1 MTDLIRAVEQGD
13 NEEFESIVENPAL
26 DINER
31 GEFGRTPLMVAAYG
45 EWSEGNEVGPGFL
58 EWLMLEPDIITDI
71 KNDVEDDRVPGTGNT
86 ALHYAVSGPQEGRL
100 NQVKMIMDHIQAES
114 TILNMQNDNGD
125 TVLMMVVDD
134 GRNIDVVRYL
144 CELPGIDLGI
154 KNNDDRTALNIAI
167 FRRETR
173 GGLAGAMAQV
183 ILDAESRIAGSKK
196 QSKKKK
202 KKSKKKQSKKKK
214 SKTKRN
220 SKRKRKSKK
229 YK

>member
-86 ALHYAVSGPQEGRL
+86 ALHYAVSGSQEGRL
-100 NQVKMIMDHIQAES
+100 NQVKMIMDHIRAES
-114 TILNMQNDNGD
+114 NILNMQNDNGD
-125 TVLMMVVDD
+125 TALMMVVDD

-144 CELPGIDLGI
+144 CELPGIDLDI
-154 KNNDDRTALNIAI
+154 KNDDRTALSIAI
-167 FRRETR
+167 FRRDTR

-183 ILDAESRIAGSKK
+183 ILDAEIRIAGSKK

-202 KKSKKKQSKKKK
+202 KSKKKK
-214 SKTKRN
+214 SKTKRK
-220 SKRKRKSKK
+220 SSKK
-229 YK
+229 RVNKK